1 MTDEKPDLLGMTADV
16 VAAFLSRNQI
26 RPDELPALIRDVHG
40 SLAGTAQ
47 PQPVQEP
54 EVERP
59 TAAQI
64 RKSIR
69 ADALISFEDGKP
81 YKTLKRH
88 LTTRGL
94 TFAQYQEKW
103 GLPKDY
109 PSVAPAYAARR
120 SELAK
125 AAGLGQKGRAS
136 GSADGQ
142 AKRSQKASAAE

>member
-40 SLAGTAQ
+40 SLAGTVQ
-47 PQPVQEP
+47 PQPPQEP
-54 EVERP
+54 EIDRP
-59 TAAQI
+59 TPAQI

-69 ADALISFEDGKP
+69 PDALISFEDGKS

-125 AAGLGQKGRAS
+125 AAGLGQKGRSA
-136 GSADGQ
+136 GSTEAGG
-142 AKRSQKASAAE
+142 KSKNAAGE